1 MFEEKAAS
9 DSLCGSEYRKCNAND
24 ADRPPPT
31 RVIMKARRVIPILPE
46 PTSRL
51 TPAVVAT
58 IKQAIA
64 ANVSRPGA
72 LLPVLHAI
80 QDALGYVPKD
90 SVALIAHELNLSRAE
105 VHGVITFYHHF
116 RQEQPG
122 RHIVQLCRAEA
133 CQAVGSRA
141 LEVHVTARL
150 GVRMKGTA
158 ADRRVTLEPVY
169 CLGNCAL
176 APSVTIDGRL
186 YGRMTAQRFDELMTL
201 AGALA

>member
-9 DSLCGSEYRKCNAND
+9 DSLWGSEYRKRNSND
-24 ADRPPPT
+24 ADRPP
-31 RVIMKARRVIPILPE
+31 RVIMKARRVIPILPD
-46 PTSRL
+46 PMSRL
-51 TPAVVAT
+51 APAVVAT
-58 IKQAIA
+58 IKQSIA
-64 ANVSRPGA
+64 ANLSRPGA
-72 LLPVLHAI
+72 LLPILHGI

-133 CQAVGSRA
+133 CQAVGSTV
-141 LEVHVTARL
+141 LEVHITAKL
-150 GVRMKGTA
+150 GVSMKGTA

-186 YGRMTAQRFDELMTL
+186 FGRMTAQRFDELMTL
-201 AGALA
+201 AGAPA